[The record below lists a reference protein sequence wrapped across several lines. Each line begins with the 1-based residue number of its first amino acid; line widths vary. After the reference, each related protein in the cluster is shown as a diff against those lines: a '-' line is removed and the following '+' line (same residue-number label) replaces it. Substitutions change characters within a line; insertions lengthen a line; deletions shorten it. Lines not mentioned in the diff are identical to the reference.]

1 MKICK
6 EQFSVVNL
14 EQFGHNG
21 WEWDITDGED
31 VNSYRTNYFGEGLWQ
46 YLPSNVSS
54 RNPDGSYSPV
64 YEYRQIL
71 GTGQFRLSSNRVA
84 ARKAIRRFFN
94 V

>member
-1 MKICK
+1 MPICD
-6 EQFSVVNL
+6 EMRVVNL
-14 EQFGHNG
+14 SKFGNNG

-54 RNPDGSYSPV
+54 RDSDGSYSPV

-71 GTGQFRLSSNRVA
+71 GTSQFRLSSDRNA